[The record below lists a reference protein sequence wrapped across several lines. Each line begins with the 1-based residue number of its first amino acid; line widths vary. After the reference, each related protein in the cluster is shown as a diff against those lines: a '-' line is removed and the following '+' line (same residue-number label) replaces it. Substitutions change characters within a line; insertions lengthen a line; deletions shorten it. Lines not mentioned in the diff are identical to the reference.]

1 VTWWN
6 LTEVVE
12 WE

>member
-1 VTWWN
+1 
-6 LTEVVE
+6 VVE